1 MPRRVATPTQAK
13 HLTPDWRVARARKAA
28 RARWGDPS
36 SRILRDFLQALAKNY
51 IKEFGAHPELLASLV
66 EPLTQWADTLGP
78 SPVTEEEIQ
87 PKTPTKFLMEGTH
100 HA

>member
-36 SRILRDFLQALAKNY
+36 SRILRDFLQALAASY
-51 IKEFGAHPELLASLV
+51 CDEFASMPDVLLGLV
-66 EPLTQWADTLGP
+66 TPLTEWSVSLDAKVVPEVQ
-78 SPVTEEEIQ
+78 
-87 PKTPTKFLMEGTH
+87 TKILMEDGN
-100 HA
+100 A